1 VRGIEQCFSNFFH
14 HILWPVEPEAFADD
28 PIMDEN
34 VQMKTITMLLLAHTP
49 NTYNERKY
57 KGDNAFS
64 DRSGVQ
70 SSVELSY
77 VRMTP
82 RAPPGAL

>member
-1 VRGIEQCFSNFFH
+1 MKINLQT

-28 PIMDEN
+28 PIIDEN
-34 VQMKTITMLLLAHTP
+34 VQMKTITMLLASLTP
-49 NTYNERKY
+49 NTYNARKY
-57 KGDNAFS
+57 RGDINAFS

-77 VRMTP
+77 VRRTS
-82 RAPPGAL
+82 RAPPGAR